1 MSFIIKVEGKMKA
14 KKYLII
20 LILRILETNTDKDHP
35 LTQVKITEM
44 ISPVFPC
51 DRKTVGRNIKFLK
64 EVGYPIEKTT
74 KGFYMDKQLFS
85 KEEVEYILA
94 SVDANSAAISEKE
107 ELCGRLRK
115 AISRYYKR

>member
-1 MSFIIKVEGKMKA
+1 MKA

-64 EVGYPIEKTT
+64 EIGYPIEKTT

-107 ELCGRLRK
+107 ELCERLRK